1 MILATEQDVVDRL
14 RRDLTVEEQEHI
26 DTVLEEASIIVEAYL
41 QTRGIAPYEEAEG
54 IPAIVTLVVSRM
66 AARAL
71 TSNPL
76 IPEATGNLQAGP
88 FQAQLS
94 EAYSTAVYLS
104 RRDKELLVVVTGS
117 IVSVGLISDR
127 GGYEIDCD

>member
-1 MILATEQDVVDRL
+1 MLLAEESDVVDRL
-14 RRDLTVEEQEHI
+14 RRPLTTEEEEHV
-26 DTVLEEASIIVEAYL
+26 DTVLLEASVIVEAYL
-41 QTRGIAPYEEAEG
+41 QTRGITPYEDAAD

-71 TSNPL
+71 TANPL
-76 IPEATGNLQAGP
+76 IPESTGNLQAGP

-104 RRDKELLVVVTGS
+104 RRDKELLVGVTGS
-117 IVSVGLISDR
+117 MMSIGLISDR
-127 GGYEIDCD
+127 GGYELDCE

>member
-1 MILATEQDVVDRL
+1 MLLAEDSDVVDRL
-14 RRDLTVEEQEHI
+14 RRPLSTEEQELV

-41 QTRGIAPYEEAEG
+41 QTRGIAPYEAAED
-54 IPAIVTLVVSRM
+54 IPPIVTLVVSRM

-76 IPEATGNLQAGP
+76 IPETTGSLQAGP

-104 RRDKELLVVVTGS
+104 RRDKELLVGVTGS
-117 IVSVGLISDR
+117 MMSVSFISER
-127 GGYEIDCD
+127 GGYEVSDD